1 MQKACVIPDKNT
13 KHKFNL
19 QYNDDGQPICLRW
32 GGGTLSSTVHG
43 TMWSAST
50 EHSNGGPSIAA
61 SQAMQ
66 GKSES
71 SKSRPLTKERFINHA
86 IGTCPEVNIHIG
98 GEPVHCLLDTG
109 IYVSRLTRS
118 FQCAE
123 NNPCEVRFQCIS
135 AKQEEVTGDQEF
147 RPKSDSDTRE
157 LLSRLQIGGM
167 S

>member
-1 MQKACVIPDKNT
+1 MVNFSSEDVWLPPKAQLAV
-13 KHKFNL
+13 
-19 QYNDDGQPICLRW
+19 
-32 GGGTLSSTVHG
+32 LSH
-43 TMWSAST
+43 
-50 EHSNGGPSIAA
+50 
-61 SQAMQ
+61 
-66 GKSES
+66 
-71 SKSRPLTKERFINHA
+71 
-86 IGTCPEVNIHIG
+86 
-98 GEPVHCLLDTG
+98 
-109 IYVSRLTRS
+109 